1 VFDSFS
7 SIFKIG
13 VTSAEDA
20 EYSGYDTAPAHSAL
34 SVHESL
40 SFHTFPA
47 HEI

>member
-1 VFDSFS
+1 VFEWFS
-7 SIFKIG
+7 SMFKIG

-40 SFHTFPA
+40 SFHILPTL
-47 HEI
+47 EI